1 MRFVHSATLTLLLKG
16 VGLIAGLG
24 VSIVIARTLGPEGR
38 GQYALVMTIIVLAST
53 LGSFGLAASNTY
65 FLAKDITRVR
75 AIGFLSIWTGVI
87 GTVISAV
94 LLGLLYLFAPS
105 ALTGLDMP
113 LLALTLLFIPVYLW
127 GSIFGYAFLGRG
139 DIVNFNLFETAQR
152 VFFFVL
158 AIGCLWAAAWTLT
171 SYMWVVLVAISIM
184 TIYLMTRYFADAP
197 PGPLFD
203 RSLIGPAWSYGMK
216 SYIANLFTIAAMR
229 IGILF
234 VNHELGTEQ
243 AGLYSTAQQVM
254 ELLIIVPSV
263 LGTVLFGR
271 ISDGKSNHLTG
282 KLIRVVVIAYLPVII
297 GLSLFTDSIISL
309 LFGHAFVAAT
319 TATRIMLPGSF
330 LLGLEVI
337 LVNDLRGRGYPWNAV
352 LVWIP
357 ISILS
362 AIGYAVL
369 IPKFGLD
376 GAAIVTT
383 VSYAAVFF
391 YICICYR
398 RMSSETLAQTF
409 LPSIEDLKAVWQ
421 AARGAS
427 GIITEARLLRKEYAR
442 TPAAD
447 QDSTEIE
454 RSGAPR

>member
-1 MRFVHSATLTLLLKG
+1 
-16 VGLIAGLG
+16 
-24 VSIVIARTLGPEGR
+24 
-38 GQYALVMTIIVLAST
+38 
-53 LGSFGLAASNTY
+53 
-65 FLAKDITRVR
+65 
-75 AIGFLSIWTGVI
+75 
-87 GTVISAV
+87 
-94 LLGLLYLFAPS
+94 
-105 ALTGLDMP
+105 
-113 LLALTLLFIPVYLW
+113 
-127 GSIFGYAFLGRG
+127 
-139 DIVNFNLFETAQR
+139 
-152 VFFFVL
+152 
-158 AIGCLWAAAWTLT
+158 
-171 SYMWVVLVAISIM
+171 
-184 TIYLMTRYFADAP
+184 
-197 PGPLFD
+197 
-203 RSLIGPAWSYGMK
+203 LIGPAWSYGMK

-282 KLIRVVVIAYLPVII
+282 KLVRVVIIAYLPVII

-309 LFGHAFVAAT
+309 LFGHPFVAAT

-357 ISILS
+357 VSVIS
-362 AIGYAVL
+362 AVGYAVL
-369 IPKFGLD
+369 IPRFGLN

-383 VSYAAVFF
+383 ASYAAVFF
-391 YICICYR
+391 YICVCYR
-398 RMSSETLAQTF
+398 RMSNESLAQTF
-409 LPSIEDLKAVWQ
+409 VPSIEDLKAVWQ

-427 GIITEARLLRKEYAR
+427 GIISEARLLRKEYAR